1 MSLIHSQQPRKPTEP
16 DLKWFRRDLSVELEA
31 ASVGASEAV
40 SVKESVVASVE
51 ASVEESEVASSN
63 LP

>member
-16 DLKWFRRDLSVELEA
+16 DLKWCRKDLSVESVA

-40 SVKESVVASVE
+40 LAKESVVVSVE
-51 ASVEESEVASSN
+51 ALVEESEVASSN